1 MSIMAIRELPFREL
15 TPKPDNNIEA
25 IKRREKALARMIMTY
40 IGTGLAFML
49 LPGTF
54 LGVWNLLSISA
65 KQSSNT
71 ISPAWIQAHGQ
82 AQVFGWIGS
91 FILGIG
97 FYSIPKMRRA
107 QAFAMSE
114 AWLCWALWT
123 TAVLLRWIAGVYQW
137 HWRIYIQADFRHL
150 HTVVQGTGPHGF
162 SEHLSAGP
170 PAVPGHEISR

>member
-1 MSIMAIRELPFREL
+1 MATRELHTPEL
-15 TPKPDNNIEA
+15 APKPQASIET
-25 IKRREKALARMIMTY
+25 IKQREKALARMIMTY

-114 AWLCWALWT
+114 AWLCWSVWT
-123 TAVLLRWIAGVYQW
+123 TGVAVRWLVTVYAFP
-137 HWRIYIQADFRHL
+137 WRL
-150 HTVVQGTGPHGF
+150 
-162 SEHLSAGP
+162 
-170 PAVPGHEISR
+170 

>member
-1 MSIMAIRELPFREL
+1 MATRELHSPEL
-15 TPKPDNNIEA
+15 GSKPHTNIEA
-25 IKRREKALARMIMTY
+25 IKRREKVLARMIMTY

-54 LGVWNLLSISA
+54 LGVWNLLSISV

-107 QAFAMSE
+107 EPFAMWE
-114 AWLCWALWT
+114 AWTCWAMWT
-123 TAVLLRWIAGVYQW
+123 SGVLLRWTATVYDW
-137 HWRIYIQADFRHL
+137 HWRWALPI
-150 HTVVQGTGPHGF
+150 
-162 SEHLSAGP
+162 SAGLQLLAFAIFFKTVSAHR
-170 PAVPGHEISR
+170 PAQKGETQPK